1 MAIKIFATPPGID
14 AKGGKSFAALGAGV
28 SILKSAVAS
37 FTIPDIVTEDQ
48 VGRSYLGTPV
58 IDNLEFPAGAYTD
71 LDGNTITYG
80 AVVIDTVIFEV
91 SKPRHIVKTSI
102 QGRNGDVKEYI
113 SDGDYII
120 TCRGIISNKDNVIP
134 ESQIRAFVQVME
146 VPQQLPVV
154 SLFLNDMFEIFNI
167 VIERWNVMQAD
178 GKRNEVPFSFTASSD
193 VDLGLEEIV

>member
-14 AKGGKSFAALGAGV
+14 AKGEKSFAALGAGV

-37 FTIPDIVTEDQ
+37 FAIPDIVTEDQ

-91 SKPRHIVKTSI
+91 SKPRNIVKTSI

-146 VPQQLPVV
+146 VPQQLPIV
-154 SLFLNDMFEIFNI
+154 SLFLNDLFEIFNV
-167 VIERWNVMQAD
+167 VIENWNVMQAD